1 MRDQLPVSS
10 AGTREHG
17 RRPGARVAAAAA
29 VWLTLALAADA
40 RAGIP
45 ECHDLR
51 LEDVTSGSC
60 ELRGSANCRASCDRL
75 GIYKKACATKLHTVC
90 RQDCTLSAQPTCTD
104 SCTVSCQSECDRGL
118 SITCQHNCFGECIGS
133 CDAKCEGAADG
144 AQCHASCEATCDG
157 ECDVR
162 CRPVVDASCYTHCI
176 ECCGGSCTAQA
187 NMDCQETCQDMQF
200 EDCEHELEIDCSGS
214 CNVDGAL
221 FCNGEYMLSGP
232 DLEECVQA
240 LIARGTLDASVQA
253 RGDVDLGSL
262 GGGNSAGCNLGA
274 PSTFGGGGVSFV
286 ALALIRRRFRRPR
299 ARR

>member
-1 MRDQLPVSS
+1 MRDKPPASRFR
-10 AGTREHG
+10 TREDG

-29 VWLTLALAADA
+29 VWAALALAADA
-40 RAGIP
+40 HAGIP

-104 SCTVSCQSECDRGL
+104 SCTESCQSECDRGL

-133 CDAKCEGAADG
+133 CDAKCQGAADG

-187 NMDCQETCQDMQF
+187 NMDCQETCQDKQF

-214 CNVDGAL
+214 CNVEGAL

-232 DLEECVQA
+232 DLEDCVQA

-253 RGDVDLGSL
+253 RGDVNLGSL
-262 GGGNSAGCNLGA
+262 GSDKSAGCNFGP
-274 PSTFGGGGVSFV
+274 PSTLGGGFSFV
-286 ALALIRRRFRRPR
+286 VLALIRRRLQRPR
-299 ARR
+299 AQR